1 MYAGIN
7 NIKIFKK
14 IAKKYNLKILEDCAE
29 ALGAKDQNGIL
40 AGSSS
45 DISCW
50 SFQSAKHITCGDGG
64 IISTNNNKLAK
75 KVRKI
80 FKFRF

>member
-1 MYAGIN
+1 M
-7 NIKIFKK
+7 
-14 IAKKYNLKILEDCAE
+14 KILEDCAE

-75 KVRKI
+75 KGEKI